1 MKTNPGILSAD
12 YKVIGGKLLRVRI
25 SLENREACQYIS
37 SISITGDFFMHP
49 EQAIEGLERAL
60 TGIAYQQNEV
70 EIAVTA
76 FFETGVEIIGADPA
90 DFIHV
95 ILSAS

>member
-25 SLENREACQYIS
+25 SLESQGACEYIN

-49 EQAIEGLERAL
+49 EQAIDELEQTL
-60 TGIAYQQNEV
+60 TGIIYQQNEV
-70 EIAVTA
+70 ENAVNA
-76 FFETGVEIIGADPA
+76 FFDTGVEIIGAHPA

-95 ILSAS
+95 IMSAS